1 MDTYEFIRSLEMSF
15 SFADL
20 SKKVDDA
27 RMVLWIP
34 EQIIYY
40 QFPRTSIN
48 VCVSDWHGAD
58 QWYMQLDCGDSN
70 IILSLWEPNTKYH
83 VEMTDAQRTAFI
95 SMREEYGEALTTT
108 VQKKA
113 LERLEREALITGGRV
128 LIIKSN

>member
-34 EQIIYY
+34 EQIICY
-40 QFPRTSIN
+40 QFPRTSID
-48 VCVSDWHGAD
+48 VCVSDWHGTD
-58 QWYMQLDCGDSN
+58 QWRMELDCGDSN
-70 IILSLWEPNTKYH
+70 ITLSLWEPNTKYH
-83 VEMTDAQRTAFI
+83 VEMTETQRTAFI
-95 SMREEYGEALTTT
+95 AMREEYGEALTTT